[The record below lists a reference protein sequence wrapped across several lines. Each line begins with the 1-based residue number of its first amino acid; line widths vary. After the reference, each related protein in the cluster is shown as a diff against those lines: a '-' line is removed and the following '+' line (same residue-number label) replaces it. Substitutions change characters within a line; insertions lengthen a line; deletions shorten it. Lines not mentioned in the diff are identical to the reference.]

1 MNLHEFIVILVIV
14 LVIRLLYA
22 LVVRILHKIFQKK
35 SSAASNETTESPIDN
50 MRSSLDSAYAFQG
63 DIWEQEDRI
72 IQYHISNALCEKSN
86 YGEEFSK
93 LNEYEKVFLVM
104 DELVMEV
111 NNGGFDQFFH
121 NTDGHYNDILVPSAE
136 AIKAYDIA
144 KICRKALAIYAKN
157 VDAESVIEKRA
168 YHDSMEYMQIYKY
181 DPIFPD
187 LNKCDDA
194 FYASEDSITGLSVQ
208 YAKENKEQFRGLI
221 EEYVI
226 KK

>member
-1 MNLHEFIVILVIV
+1 MRNELIIIVATVVVAGIL
-14 LVIRLLYA
+14 YMF
-22 LVVRILHKIFQKK
+22 FQKK
-35 SSAASNETTESPIDN
+35 SSAASNETTGSPIDN

-72 IQYHISNALCEKSN
+72 IQYHIYNALCEKSN

-104 DELVMEV
+104 DKLDMEV

-136 AIKAYDIA
+136 AIKAYGIA
-144 KICRKALAIYAKN
+144 KICKKALAIYAEH
-157 VDAESVIEKRA
+157 AEEDSVIE
-168 YHDSMEYMQIYKY
+168 E
-181 DPIFPD
+181 
-187 LNKCDDA
+187 LNPCDDA

-221 EEYVI
+221 EEYI
-226 KK
+226 LKNR

>member
-1 MNLHEFIVILVIV
+1 MNLHEFVVILVIV

-35 SSAASNETTESPIDN
+35 TPAASNETTGSPIDD

-93 LNEYEKVFLVM
+93 LNECEKVFLVM
-104 DELVMEV
+104 DKLDMEV

-121 NTDGHYNDILVPSAE
+121 NTDGHYNDILVSSAE
-136 AIKAYDIA
+136 TIKAYGIA
-144 KICRKALAIYAKN
+144 KICKKALAIYAKH
-157 VDAESVIEKRA
+157 VEEDSVIE
-168 YHDSMEYMQIYKY
+168 E
-181 DPIFPD
+181 
-187 LNKCDDA
+187 LNTCDDA

-221 EEYVI
+221 EEYII

>member
-1 MNLHEFIVILVIV
+1 MRNELIMIVATVVVAGIL
-14 LVIRLLYA
+14 YMF
-22 LVVRILHKIFQKK
+22 FQKK
-35 SSAASNETTESPIDN
+35 SSAASNETTGSPIDN

-104 DELVMEV
+104 DKLDMEV
-111 NNGGFDQFFH
+111 NNGGFDQFFD
-121 NTDGHYNDILVPSAE
+121 NTDGHYNDILVSSAE

-221 EEYVI
+221 EEYI
-226 KK
+226 LKNR

>member
-1 MNLHEFIVILVIV
+1 MRTELIMIVTTVVVAGIL
-14 LVIRLLYA
+14 YMF
-22 LVVRILHKIFQKK
+22 FQKK
-35 SSAASNETTESPIDN
+35 ASAASNDITESPIDN

-72 IQYHISNALCEKSN
+72 IQYHIYNALCEKSN

-104 DELVMEV
+104 DKLDMEV

-121 NTDGHYNDILVPSAE
+121 NTDGHYNDILVSSAE

-157 VDAESVIEKRA
+157 VEEDSVIE
-168 YHDSMEYMQIYKY
+168 E
-181 DPIFPD
+181 
-187 LNKCDDA
+187 LNPCDDA
-194 FYASEDSITGLSVQ
+194 FYASEDSITGLSVR

-221 EEYVI
+221 EQYII

>member
-1 MNLHEFIVILVIV
+1 MRTDLIMIVATVVVAGIL
-14 LVIRLLYA
+14 YMF
-22 LVVRILHKIFQKK
+22 FQKK
-35 SSAASNETTESPIDN
+35 SSAASNETTGSPIDD

-72 IQYHISNALCEKSN
+72 IQYHIYNALCEKSN

-104 DELVMEV
+104 DKLDMEV
-111 NNGGFDQFFH
+111 NNGGFDQFFD
-121 NTDGHYNDILVPSAE
+121 NTEGHYNDILVSSAE

>member
-1 MNLHEFIVILVIV
+1 MRNELIMIVATVVVAGIL
-14 LVIRLLYA
+14 YMF
-22 LVVRILHKIFQKK
+22 FQKK
-35 SSAASNETTESPIDN
+35 SSAASNETTGSPIDN

-72 IQYHISNALCEKSN
+72 IQYHIYNALCEKSN

-104 DELVMEV
+104 DKLDMEV
-111 NNGGFDQFFH
+111 NNGGFDQFFD
-121 NTDGHYNDILVPSAE
+121 NTDGHYNDILVSSAE

-194 FYASEDSITGLSVQ
+194 FYASKDYITGLSVQ

-221 EEYVI
+221 EEYI
-226 KK
+226 LKNR

>member
-1 MNLHEFIVILVIV
+1 MRNELIMIVATIAVAGIL
-14 LVIRLLYA
+14 YMF
-22 LVVRILHKIFQKK
+22 FQKK
-35 SSAASNETTESPIDN
+35 SSAASNETIGSPIDN

-72 IQYHISNALCEKSN
+72 IQYHIFNALCEKSN
-86 YGEEFSK
+86 YGEDLSK
-93 LNEYEKVFLVM
+93 LNDYEKVFLVM
-104 DELVMEV
+104 DELEMEV
-111 NNGGFDQFFH
+111 NNGGFDQFFD
-121 NTDGHYNDILVPSAE
+121 NTGGHYNDILVSSAE

-194 FYASEDSITGLSVQ
+194 FYASKDYITGLSVQ

-221 EEYVI
+221 EEYII

>member
-1 MNLHEFIVILVIV
+1 MRNELIMIVATIAVAGIL
-14 LVIRLLYA
+14 YMF
-22 LVVRILHKIFQKK
+22 FQKK
-35 SSAASNETTESPIDN
+35 SSAASNETIGSPIDN

-72 IQYHISNALCEKSN
+72 IQYHIFNALCEKSN
-86 YGEEFSK
+86 YGEDLSK
-93 LNEYEKVFLVM
+93 LNDYEKVFLVM
-104 DELVMEV
+104 DELEMEV
-111 NNGGFDQFFH
+111 NNGGFDQFFD
-121 NTDGHYNDILVPSAE
+121 NTDGHYNDILVSSAE

-221 EEYVI
+221 EEYII

>member
-35 SSAASNETTESPIDN
+35 SSAASNETTGSPIDN
-50 MRSSLDSAYAFQG
+50 LRSSLDSAYAFQG

-72 IQYHISNALCEKSN
+72 IEYHIFNALCEKSN

-104 DELVMEV
+104 DKLDMEV

-121 NTDGHYNDILVPSAE
+121 NTDGHYNDILVSSAE

>member
-1 MNLHEFIVILVIV
+1 MRTDLIIIVATVAVAGIL
-14 LVIRLLYA
+14 YMF
-22 LVVRILHKIFQKK
+22 FQKK
-35 SSAASNETTESPIDN
+35 SSAASNETTGSPIDN
-50 MRSSLDSAYAFQG
+50 LRSSLDSAYAFQG
-63 DIWEQEDRI
+63 DIWEQEDEI

-104 DELVMEV
+104 DKLNMEV

-136 AIKAYDIA
+136 AIKAYNIA
-144 KICRKALAIYAKN
+144 KICRKALAIYAKH
-157 VDAESVIEKRA
+157 VEEDSVIE
-168 YHDSMEYMQIYKY
+168 E
-181 DPIFPD
+181 
-187 LNKCDDA
+187 LNPCDDA

-221 EEYVI
+221 VEYVI

>member
-1 MNLHEFIVILVIV
+1 MRNELIMIVATVVVAGV
-14 LVIRLLYA
+14 LYMFL
-22 LVVRILHKIFQKK
+22 QKK
-35 SSAASNETTESPIDN
+35 TPSASNETTGSPIDN

-72 IQYHISNALCEKSN
+72 IEYHISEALNKKSN
-86 YGEEFSK
+86 YGEDLSK

-104 DELVMEV
+104 NELNMEV
-111 NNGGFDQFFH
+111 NNGGFDQFFL
-121 NTDGHYNDILVPSAE
+121 NSDGRYNDILVSSAE

-221 EEYVI
+221 EEYII

>member
-1 MNLHEFIVILVIV
+1 MRNELIMIVATVVVAGIL
-14 LVIRLLYA
+14 YMF
-22 LVVRILHKIFQKK
+22 FQKK
-35 SSAASNETTESPIDN
+35 SSAASNKTTGSPIDN

-72 IQYHISNALCEKSN
+72 IQYHISNALNEKSN

-104 DELVMEV
+104 DKLDMEV
-111 NNGGFDQFFH
+111 NNGGFDQFFL
-121 NTDGHYNDILVPSAE
+121 NTDGRYNDILVSSAE
-136 AIKAYDIA
+136 AIKANDMA
-144 KICRKALAIYAKN
+144 EICKKALTIYAEH
-157 VDAESVIEKRA
+157 AEEESPIE
-168 YHDSMEYMQIYKY
+168 E
-181 DPIFPD
+181 
-187 LNKCDDA
+187 LNPCDDA

-221 EEYVI
+221 EEYII

>member
-1 MNLHEFIVILVIV
+1 MRNELIIIVATVAVAGIL
-14 LVIRLLYA
+14 YMF
-22 LVVRILHKIFQKK
+22 FQKK
-35 SSAASNETTESPIDN
+35 ASAASNETTGSPIDN
-50 MRSSLDSAYAFQG
+50 LRSSLDSAYAFQG

-72 IQYHISNALCEKSN
+72 IEYHIFNALCEKSN

-111 NNGGFDQFFH
+111 NNGGFDQFFD
-121 NTDGHYNDILVPSAE
+121 NTDGHYNDILVSSAE

-208 YAKENKEQFRGLI
+208 YAKENKEQFRELI
-221 EEYVI
+221 EQYII

>member
-1 MNLHEFIVILVIV
+1 MRTELIMIVATVAVAGIL
-14 LVIRLLYA
+14 YMF
-22 LVVRILHKIFQKK
+22 FQKK
-35 SSAASNETTESPIDN
+35 SSAASNETTGSPIDN

-104 DELVMEV
+104 DKLEMEV

-136 AIKAYDIA
+136 AIKAYNIA
-144 KICRKALAIYAKN
+144 KICRKALAIYAKY
-157 VDAESVIEKRA
+157 VEEDSVIE
-168 YHDSMEYMQIYKY
+168 E
-181 DPIFPD
+181 
-187 LNKCDDA
+187 LNTCDDA

-208 YAKENKEQFRGLI
+208 YAKENKEQFGELVEKYI
-221 EEYVI
+221 N
-226 KK
+226 K

>member
-35 SSAASNETTESPIDN
+35 SSAASNETTGSPIDN
-50 MRSSLDSAYAFQG
+50 LRSSLDSAYAFQG

-72 IQYHISNALCEKSN
+72 IEYHIFNALCEKSN

-104 DELVMEV
+104 DELDMEV
-111 NNGGFDQFFH
+111 NNGGFDQFFD
-121 NTDGHYNDILVPSAE
+121 NTDGHYNDILVSSAE

>member
-1 MNLHEFIVILVIV
+1 MRNELIIIV
-14 LVIRLLYA
+14 A
-22 LVVRILHKIFQKK
+22 TLVVAGILYMFFQKK
-35 SSAASNETTESPIDN
+35 TSAASNETTGSPIDN

-63 DIWEQEDRI
+63 DIWEQEDNRI
-72 IQYHISNALCEKSN
+72 IEYHISEALNKKSN
-86 YGEEFSK
+86 YGEDLSK

-104 DELVMEV
+104 NELNMEV
-111 NNGGFDQFFH
+111 NNGGFDQFFL
-121 NTDGHYNDILVPSAE
+121 NSDGRYNDILVSSAE

-157 VDAESVIEKRA
+157 VDAESAIEKRA

-194 FYASEDSITGLSVQ
+194 FYASEDSITGLCVQ
-208 YAKENKEQFRGLI
+208 YAKENKEQFRGLV
-221 EEYVI
+221 EEYI
-226 KK
+226 LKNR

>member
-1 MNLHEFIVILVIV
+1 MRNELIMIAATVVVAGIL
-14 LVIRLLYA
+14 YMF
-22 LVVRILHKIFQKK
+22 FQKR
-35 SSAASNETTESPIDN
+35 SSAASNETTGSPIDN

-72 IQYHISNALCEKSN
+72 IQYHIYNALCEKSN

-104 DELVMEV
+104 DKLDMEV
-111 NNGGFDQFFH
+111 NNGGFVQFFD
-121 NTDGHYNDILVPSAE
+121 NTDGHYNDILVSSAE

-144 KICRKALAIYAKN
+144 KICRKALAIYAKY
-157 VDAESVIEKRA
+157 VEEDSVIE
-168 YHDSMEYMQIYKY
+168 E
-181 DPIFPD
+181 
-187 LNKCDDA
+187 LNPCDDA
-194 FYASEDSITGLSVQ
+194 FYASKDYITGLSVQ

>member
-35 SSAASNETTESPIDN
+35 ASAASNETDN

-72 IQYHISNALCEKSN
+72 IQYHISNALNEKSN

-104 DELVMEV
+104 DELDMEV
-111 NNGGFDQFFH
+111 NNGGFDQFFD
-121 NTDGHYNDILVPSAE
+121 NTDGHYNDILVSSAE

-221 EEYVI
+221 EEYI
-226 KK
+226 LKK

>member
-1 MNLHEFIVILVIV
+1 MDNKLILILVAIA
-14 LVIRLLYA
+14 VIA
-22 LVVRILHKIFQKK
+22 GILFMISRKK
-35 SSAASNETTESPIDN
+35 APVEANETTGSPIDD

-104 DELVMEV
+104 DELDMEV

-194 FYASEDSITGLSVQ
+194 FYASKDYITGLSVQ

-221 EEYVI
+221 EQYII

>member
-1 MNLHEFIVILVIV
+1 MRNELIMIVATIVVAGIL
-14 LVIRLLYA
+14 YMF
-22 LVVRILHKIFQKK
+22 FQKK
-35 SSAASNETTESPIDN
+35 SSAASNETTGSPIDN

-72 IQYHISNALCEKSN
+72 IQYHIFNALCEKSN

-93 LNEYEKVFLVM
+93 LNDYEKVFLVM
-104 DELVMEV
+104 DELEMEV
-111 NNGGFDQFFH
+111 NNGGFDQFFD
-121 NTDGHYNDILVPSAE
+121 NTDGHYNDILVSSAE

-221 EEYVI
+221 EEYII

>member
-1 MNLHEFIVILVIV
+1 MRTDLIMIVATVVVAGIL
-14 LVIRLLYA
+14 YMF
-22 LVVRILHKIFQKK
+22 FQKK

-50 MRSSLDSAYAFQG
+50 LRSSLDSAYAFQG

-72 IQYHISNALCEKSN
+72 IQYHISNALNEKSN

-104 DELVMEV
+104 DKLDMEV
-111 NNGGFDQFFH
+111 NNGGFDQFFD
-121 NTDGHYNDILVPSAE
+121 NTDGHYNDILVSSAE

-194 FYASEDSITGLSVQ
+194 FYASKDSITGLCVQ
-208 YAKENKEQFRGLI
+208 YAKDNKEQFGGLI
-221 EEYVI
+221 EEYII

>member
-1 MNLHEFIVILVIV
+1 MRTDLIMIVATVVVAGIL
-14 LVIRLLYA
+14 YMF
-22 LVVRILHKIFQKK
+22 FQKK
-35 SSAASNETTESPIDN
+35 SSAASNETTGSPIDN

-72 IQYHISNALCEKSN
+72 IEYHIFNALCEKSN

-104 DELVMEV
+104 DKLNMEV
-111 NNGGFDQFFH
+111 NNGGFDQFFD

-136 AIKAYDIA
+136 AIKAYNIA
-144 KICRKALAIYAKN
+144 KICKKALAIYAKN

-194 FYASEDSITGLSVQ
+194 FYASKDYITGLSVQ

-221 EEYVI
+221 EEYI
-226 KK
+226 LKNR

>member
-1 MNLHEFIVILVIV
+1 MIVATVV
-14 LVIRLLYA
+14 VAGMLYMISQ
-22 LVVRILHKIFQKK
+22 RKTP
-35 SSAASNETTESPIDN
+35 AASNETTGSPIDD

-104 DELVMEV
+104 DELDMEV

-121 NTDGHYNDILVPSAE
+121 NTDGHYNYILVPSAE

-194 FYASEDSITGLSVQ
+194 FYASKDYITGLSVQ

-221 EEYVI
+221 EQYII

>member
-35 SSAASNETTESPIDN
+35 ASAASNETDN
-50 MRSSLDSAYAFQG
+50 MLSSLDSAYAFQG
-63 DIWEQEDRI
+63 DIWEQEDEI

-104 DELVMEV
+104 DKLDMEV

-121 NTDGHYNDILVPSAE
+121 NTEGHYNDILVSSAE
-136 AIKAYDIA
+136 AIKAYNIA
-144 KICRKALAIYAKN
+144 KICKKALAIYAKY
-157 VDAESVIEKRA
+157 VEEDSVIE
-168 YHDSMEYMQIYKY
+168 E
-181 DPIFPD
+181 
-187 LNKCDDA
+187 LNTCDDA

-208 YAKENKEQFRGLI
+208 YAKENKEQFKELVEKYI
-221 EEYVI
+221 N
-226 KK
+226 K

>member
-1 MNLHEFIVILVIV
+1 MRTDLIMIVATVVVAGIL
-14 LVIRLLYA
+14 YMF
-22 LVVRILHKIFQKK
+22 FQKK
-35 SSAASNETTESPIDN
+35 SSAASNETTGSPIDN
-50 MRSSLDSAYAFQG
+50 LRSSLDSAYAFQG

-72 IQYHISNALCEKSN
+72 IEYHIFNALNEKSN

-104 DELVMEV
+104 DKLVMEV
-111 NNGGFDQFFH
+111 NNGGFDQFFD
-121 NTDGHYNDILVPSAE
+121 NTDGHYNDILVSSAE

>member
-1 MNLHEFIVILVIV
+1 MRNELIIIVATVVVAGIL
-14 LVIRLLYA
+14 YMF
-22 LVVRILHKIFQKK
+22 FQKK
-35 SSAASNETTESPIDN
+35 SSAASNETTGSPIDD

-72 IQYHISNALCEKSN
+72 IQYHIFNALCEKSN
-86 YGEEFSK
+86 YGEDLSK
-93 LNEYEKVFLVM
+93 LNDYEKVFLVM
-104 DELVMEV
+104 DELEMEV
-111 NNGGFDQFFH
+111 NNGGFDQFFD
-121 NTDGHYNDILVPSAE
+121 NTDGHYNDILVSSAE

-221 EEYVI
+221 EEYII

>member
-1 MNLHEFIVILVIV
+1 MRNELIMIVATVVVAGIL
-14 LVIRLLYA
+14 YMF
-22 LVVRILHKIFQKK
+22 FQKK
-35 SSAASNETTESPIDN
+35 SSAASNETTGSPIDD

-72 IQYHISNALCEKSN
+72 IQYHISNALNEKSN

-104 DELVMEV
+104 DELDMEV
-111 NNGGFDQFFH
+111 NNGGFDQFFD
-121 NTDGHYNDILVPSAE
+121 NTDGHYNDILVSSAE

-144 KICRKALAIYAKN
+144 KICRKALAIYAKH
-157 VDAESVIEKRA
+157 VEEDSVIE
-168 YHDSMEYMQIYKY
+168 E
-181 DPIFPD
+181 
-187 LNKCDDA
+187 LNPCDDA

-221 EEYVI
+221 EEYI
-226 KK
+226 LKNR

>member
-1 MNLHEFIVILVIV
+1 MRNELIMIVATVV
-14 LVIRLLYA
+14 VAGMLYM
-22 LVVRILHKIFQKK
+22 ISQKK
-35 SSAASNETTESPIDN
+35 TPSASNETTGSPIDN
-50 MRSSLDSAYAFQG
+50 IRSSLDSAYAFQG
-63 DIWEQEDRI
+63 DIWEQEDNRI
-72 IQYHISNALCEKSN
+72 IEYHISEALNKKSN
-86 YGEEFSK
+86 YGEDLSK
-93 LNEYEKVFLVM
+93 LNGYEKVFLVM
-104 DELVMEV
+104 NELIMEV
-111 NNGGFDQFFH
+111 NNGGFDQFFL
-121 NTDGHYNDILVPSAE
+121 NSDGRYNDILVSSAE

-157 VDAESVIEKRA
+157 VDAESAIEKRA

-194 FYASEDSITGLSVQ
+194 FYASEDYITGLSVQ

>member
-1 MNLHEFIVILVIV
+1 MRTDLIMIVATVVVAGIL
-14 LVIRLLYA
+14 YMF
-22 LVVRILHKIFQKK
+22 FQKK
-35 SSAASNETTESPIDN
+35 SSAASNETTGSPIDD

-72 IQYHISNALCEKSN
+72 IQYHISNALYEKSN

-104 DELVMEV
+104 DELDMEV

-121 NTDGHYNDILVPSAE
+121 NTEGHYNDILVSSAE

-194 FYASEDSITGLSVQ
+194 FYASEDSIMGLSVQ
-208 YAKENKEQFRGLI
+208 YAKENKEQFRWLI
-221 EEYVI
+221 EEYI
-226 KK
+226 LKNR

>member
-1 MNLHEFIVILVIV
+1 MRTELIMIVATVVVAGIL
-14 LVIRLLYA
+14 YMF
-22 LVVRILHKIFQKK
+22 FQKK
-35 SSAASNETTESPIDN
+35 ASAASNDITESPIDN

-72 IQYHISNALCEKSN
+72 IQYHIYNALCEKSN

-104 DELVMEV
+104 DKLDMEV

-121 NTDGHYNDILVPSAE
+121 NTDGHYNDILVSSAE

-157 VDAESVIEKRA
+157 VEEDSVIE
-168 YHDSMEYMQIYKY
+168 E
-181 DPIFPD
+181 
-187 LNKCDDA
+187 LNPCDDA
-194 FYASEDSITGLSVQ
+194 FYASEDSITGLSVR

-221 EEYVI
+221 EQYII